1 MKSWIVLTGDSIT
14 NTFKLTD
21 KKGTLLANKKQ
32 LIVFLSKI
40 VGPQLQAELI
50 DAIFKFFMRVND

>member
-1 MKSWIVLTGDSIT
+1 
-14 NTFKLTD
+14 
-21 KKGTLLANKKQ
+21 

-40 VGPQLQAELI
+40 VGPQLQPELI